1 MYVIILKSVCK
12 DKHIGRQWTVGSF
25 CCSLVDCS
33 SADAFFEGGCVQ
45 QPMFM
50 TRKLSRSYPCGFG
63 MGSTHCIVSATRI
76 VHLQ

>member
-1 MYVIILKSVCK
+1 MDGWNIDL
-12 DKHIGRQWTVGSF
+12 F
-25 CCSLVDCS
+25 CSLVVCS

-50 TRKLSRSYPCGFG
+50 TRKLSRLCPCGLG
-63 MGSTHCIVSATRI
+63 WGSTHCIVSATRI